1 MSTVKTGLKGR
12 TVSKNHFSSS
22 SQIKSNDSELS
33 KIVITFLDGNNLLA
47 SDLNTGKSDPVG
59 FVWCGYES
67 STESLPQWD
76 DYNKPESGII
86 LTNVCNTTCDPIWNE
101 ELTFPIEI
109 PRIECISDIICR
121 IAIRDEDVDS
131 TGGKTYED
139 LGQVKIPLLDVITK
153 GKPLKNSYILPPTKF
168 ILEKITGMHRV
179 DGYIRL
185 KIALI
190 FSPLTIS
197 TLSTLLP
204 TTPTSDQFTKCLQ
217 SQFITPVDTKS
228 RAASPAAGTRFNST
242 SGSIL
247 SINNDAN
254 QFSPL
259 NINNK
264 TYPSSNPNSRN
275 PTPNR
280 PSARSPNTGTG
291 ISKIPVTGRPITA
304 PLSARP
310 NPPIIPNHGPGEDD
324 VWEHIGSTY
333 NNTINSDGIYDNTAL
348 GRTRETALSSVQEQP
363 SQELDSISL
372 SKQEFEAHM
381 GRLKQ
386 RIDAIGDDGDGVGD
400 ELDIDH
406 IADAKA
412 GAVAPTATPSE
423 PAAPDSLSIPQPTPH
438 DTSMPNNSDI
448 AHNSDPLQIE
458 GEEEEEI
465 LIVRKGA
472 TNAVNHSRPLP
483 ASGSLTMPPLTFT
496 TAPAADIDPNLTS
509 DPTYDTPLIPTST
522 HTSDE
527 KPEQAVPIP
536 PPTPISPTDRND
548 EALPETRGG
557 STATVR
563 ALKELTRQREATRA
577 VLQELSRCILYATT
591 TACYD
596 CIYTNI
602 QFIYTNIHI

>member
-47 SDLNTGKSDPVG
+47 SDLNTGKSDPIG

-67 STESLPQWD
+67 SSDSLPQWD
-76 DYNKPESGII
+76 DYNKLESGII

-109 PRIECISDIICR
+109 PSIECINDIICR

-153 GKPLKNSYILPPTKF
+153 GKPLKNSYIMPPTKF

-185 KIALI
+185 KIALV
-190 FSPLTIS
+190 FSSLTIS

-204 TTPTSDQFTKCLQ
+204 TPPTSDQFTKYLQ

-247 SINNDAN
+247 SINNDTN

-264 TYPSSNPNSRN
+264 AYPSSNPNSRN

-280 PSARSPNTGTG
+280 PSVRSPNTGTG

-324 VWEHIGSTY
+324 DWEHIESTY
-333 NNTINSDGIYDNTAL
+333 NNTIASDGVYDNTAL

-386 RIDAIGDDGDGVGD
+386 RIDAIGGDDNGIGDDLEHTDVERAAAAQTGPS
-400 ELDIDH
+400 
-406 IADAKA
+406 
-412 GAVAPTATPSE
+412 APTSHV
-423 PAAPDSLSIPQPTPH
+423 PAATDSVSIPQASTAMPH
-438 DTSMPNNSDI
+438 
-448 AHNSDPLQIE
+448 SDPIHIE

-465 LIVRKGA
+465 VIVRKGT
-472 TNAVNHSRPLP
+472 TNAVNHSRPLA
-483 ASGSLTMPPLTFT
+483 ASGSLTMPPLTFAT
-496 TAPAADIDPNLTS
+496 DPAAAADVDPNFTT
-509 DPTYDTPLIPTST
+509 DPTTDTPLIPSTT

-527 KPEQAVPIP
+527 KPEQAAHIP
-536 PPTPISPTDRND
+536 PPTPSSPTDRND

-577 VLQELSRCILYATT
+577 VLQELSRYSNILLYYTATT
-591 TACYD
+591 HYAL
-596 CIYTNI
+596 INI
-602 QFIYTNIHI
+602 LSHFIQYAIV